1 MKNLAII
8 PARSGSKGLK
18 DKNIKLLNGKPLL
31 AYTIEAA
38 KKSGKF
44 DEIMVSTD
52 SERYACIAKEWGAKV
67 PFLRNEMLSNDTASS
82 WDVVKNV
89 IEEYK
94 FFGIEFDTVALLQP
108 TSPLRTANDIK
119 DGYQLM
125 SEKDANAIISVCEM
139 DHSPVWAN
147 TLPETNSMENFVKKE
162 FRNLPRQAIPTFF
175 RINGAIYIVKI
186 EYLLTNADIYDTKSY
201 ATVMSKENSVDIDS
215 QLDFTIAEILM
226 SNK

>member
-119 DGYQLM
+119 GGYQLM